1 MKKFGIDNIFFR
13 FMGRLGDLMLLNILL
28 VITCIPVVTI
38 GMSCAAL
45 YRVALRMER
54 KESSYTV
61 REYFKACREEWKK
74 STVLWLIFLAAGCL
88 LLFDVLVAG
97 EMWNVLNAA
106 VGVLL
111 LIWAFCFTWVFPLQ
125 ARFENPVNKTLKN
138 ALYMSVRH
146 LPFTVPMTILNGIPV
161 ICIALGS
168 FTMALAVP
176 IYIVIGFSLTARG
189 NAVLLEKA
197 FKKYVADESEEEKNE
212 MSEVEEHADQAG
224 A

>member
-1 MKKFGIDNIFFR
+1 MWKYQC
-13 FMGRLGDLMLLNILL
+13 GRHLLSLLIGGVVGMLLFGSSINEE
-28 VITCIPVVTI
+28 TI
-38 GMSCAAL
+38 SWSVEVLNWLPEA
-45 YRVALRMER
+45 
-54 KESSYTV
+54 TV
-61 REYFKACREEWKK
+61 RSAL
-74 STVLWLIFLAAGCL
+74 SMSWLLGALIGASA
-88 LLFDVLVAG
+88 
-97 EMWNVLNAA
+97 LN
-106 VGVLL
+106 GVLL

-197 FKKYVADESEEEKNE
+197 FKKYVADESEEEKNDFLDIIYGY
-212 MSEVEEHADQAG
+212 MNKD
-224 A
+224 